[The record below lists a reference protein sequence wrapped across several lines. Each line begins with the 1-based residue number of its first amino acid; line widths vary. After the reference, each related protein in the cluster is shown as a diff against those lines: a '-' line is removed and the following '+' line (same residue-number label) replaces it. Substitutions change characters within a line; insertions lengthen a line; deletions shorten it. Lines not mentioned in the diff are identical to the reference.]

1 VGGHVPTTEYRE
13 SNYQKGNKMLLDSM
27 TMLAIL
33 IALSTSIV
41 VMTLAIRQN
50 MELTRDN
57 VNLRRGLKSEGV
69 AGNVYDDP
77 DIEEEDLWTTK

>member
-1 VGGHVPTTEYRE
+1 MYLLRNTASPT
-13 SNYQKGNKMLLDSM
+13 NQKGNKMLLDSM

-57 VNLRRGLKSEGV
+57 VNLRRLLKSERQ
-69 AGNVYDDP
+69 ARNFYYDP
-77 DIEEEDLWTTK
+77 DIAKEDLWITK